1 MEVKEHSNIKER
13 IYFEELDNGLH
24 VYLIHKPGFNKTY
37 AAFTTK
43 YGSID
48 HEFVPLGRN
57 EMTHVPD
64 GIAHFLEHKMFEKK
78 DYDVFEKFSSHSG
91 SANAF
96 TSFTRTSYLFS
107 CTSDLEENLTTLL
120 DYVQD
125 PYFTPETVEKE
136 KGIIAQ
142 EIRMYDD
149 NPDFK
154 AYFGIINNLFE
165 HHPVKIDIAG
175 TVDSIQDITA
185 DLLYECYHTF
195 YHPSNMIMFVIG
207 DMDTERIGE
216 LIRTNQNAKDY
227 KKVPPIPR
235 DYPEESPY
243 AKIKERT
250 EEMEIGTAKVLVG
263 IKDVGSGREG
273 KELLKADL
281 IVEIILDLMFGG
293 SSDYYESMLN
303 KGLINDS
310 FSFETTFE
318 PSFGFSIVG
327 GDTKYPDQLGESLL
341 ETLQGTPAIK
351 FNEDEFLRIKKK
363 KMGRFLTALNSVEFI
378 ANQFTQYMFN
388 DIDLFSIIDVI
399 DEITI
404 TDLHEMAK
412 NYFLTERMSV
422 YKLVP
427 RTKVSP

>member
-1 MEVKEHSNIKER
+1 VQVREQSNIKET
-13 IYFEELDNGLH
+13 IYFEELENGLH
-24 VYLIHKPGFNKTY
+24 VYLINRPGFNKTY
-37 AAFTTK
+37 ATFTTK

-48 HEFVPLGRN
+48 NEFIPLGKT
-57 EMTHVPD
+57 EMKHVPD
-64 GIAHFLEHKMFEKK
+64 GIAHFLEHKMFEKE
-78 DYDVFEKFSSHSG
+78 DYDVFEKFSMHSG

-107 CTSDLEENLTTLL
+107 CTSDLDENLTTLL

-125 PYFTPETVEKE
+125 PYFTPETVDKE

-154 AYFGIINNLFE
+154 AYFGILNNLFE
-165 HHPVKIDIAG
+165 NHPVKIDIAG
-175 TVDSIQDITA
+175 TVESIQDITA

-207 DMDTERIGE
+207 DIDPTHTMD
-216 LIRTNQNAKDY
+216 LIRANQAAKDY
-227 KKVPPIPR
+227 KKAAPIPR
-235 DYPEESPY
+235 EYPVEPEE
-243 AKIKERT
+243 ARVKERT
-250 EEMEIGTAKVLVG
+250 EEMEIQAAKVFVG
-263 IKDVGSGREG
+263 IKDPIVGRSG
-273 KELLKADL
+273 KDLLKSDL
-281 IVEIILDLMFGG
+281 TLEIIFDLMFGG

-303 KGLINDS
+303 TGLINDS
-310 FSFETTFE
+310 FSYETTFE

-327 GDTKYPDQLGESLL
+327 GDTKYPDELAASLL
-341 ETLQGTPAIK
+341 ETLEKAGDID
-351 FNEDEFLRIKKK
+351 FNEDEFERIKKK

-388 DIDLFSIIDVI
+388 DVDLFSIIEVI

-404 TDLHEMAK
+404 DDLQRMARD
-412 NYFLTERMSV
+412 YFIPARMST

-427 RTKVSP
+427 RT

>member
-1 MEVKEHSNIKER
+1 MQQKVHEMIKET
-13 IYFEELDNGLH
+13 IYFEELENGLH
-24 VYLIHKPGFNKTY
+24 VYLINKPGFNKTY
-37 AAFTTK
+37 ATFTTK

-48 HEFVPLGRN
+48 HEFVPIGES
-57 EMTHVPD
+57 EMVKVPD

-78 DYDVFEKFSSHSG
+78 DYDVFEKFSMHSG

-107 CTSDLEENLTTLL
+107 CTSDLNENLTTLL

-165 HHPVKIDIAG
+165 NHPVKIDIAG
-175 TVDSIQDITA
+175 TVESIQDITA
-185 DLLYECYHTF
+185 DLLYQCYHTF

-207 DMDTERIGE
+207 DLNVEETLE
-216 LIRTNQNAKDY
+216 LIRENQKAKDY
-227 KKVPPIPR
+227 VKVEKIPR
-235 DYPEESPY
+235 EYPAESE
-243 AKIKERT
+243 AVHVKERT
-250 EEMEIGTAKVLVG
+250 EEMEIGTAKVFIG
-263 IKDVGSGREG
+263 IKDPVTGRKG
-273 KELLKADL
+273 NALLKADL
-281 IVEIILDLMFGG
+281 IIEIIFDLMFGG
-293 SSDYYESMLN
+293 SSDYYEAMLN

-310 FSFETTFE
+310 FSYETTFE
-318 PSFGFSIVG
+318 PSFGFSLVG
-327 GDTKYPDQLGESLL
+327 GDTKYPDQLANSLL
-341 ETLQGTPAIK
+341 ETLENTPNIK
-351 FNEDEFLRIKKK
+351 FNEGEFERIKKK

-378 ANQFTQYMFN
+378 ANQFTQYQFN
-388 DIDLFSIIDVI
+388 DIDLFDILAVI
-399 DEITI
+399 DDITMD
-404 TDLHEMAK
+404 DLQAMAK
-412 NYFLTERMSV
+412 EYFLPERMST

-427 RTKVSP
+427 KT

>member
-1 MEVKEHSNIKER
+1 MQEKKHPNIKET

-24 VYLIHKPGFNKTY
+24 VYFINKPGFNKTY
-37 AAFTTK
+37 ATFTTK

-48 HEFVPLGRN
+48 NEFSPIGQAA
-57 EMTHVPD
+57 MKHVPD

-78 DYDVFEKFSSHSG
+78 DYDVFEKFSMHSG

-107 CTSDLEENLTTLL
+107 CTSDLDENLTTLL

-154 AYFGIINNLFE
+154 AYFGIINNLYAE
-165 HHPVKIDIAG
+165 HPVKIDIAG
-175 TVDSIQDITA
+175 TVESIQDITA

-207 DMDTERIGE
+207 EMDVAHTLN
-216 LIRTNQNAKDY
+216 LIKENQAAKDY
-227 KKVPPIPR
+227 VKQEPIPR
-235 DYPEESPY
+235 SYPKEG
-243 AKIKERT
+243 AAVAVKERT
-250 EEMEIGTAKVLVG
+250 EEMEIGTAKVFVG
-263 IKDVGSGREG
+263 IKDPVVGRSG
-273 KELLKADL
+273 KELLRAD
-281 IVEIILDLMFGG
+281 ITAEIIFDLMFGG

-310 FSFETTFE
+310 FSYETTFE

-327 GDTKYPDQLGESLL
+327 GDTKYPDKLAASLV
-341 ETLQGTPAIK
+341 ETLQGAGSID
-351 FNEDEFLRIKKK
+351 FNESEFERIKKK
-363 KMGRFLTALNSVEFI
+363 KMGRFLSALNSVEFI

-388 DIDLFSIIDVI
+388 DVDLFSILDVI
-399 DEITI
+399 NEITI
-404 TDLHEMAK
+404 DELQDMAK
-412 NYFLTERMSV
+412 SYFIPERMST

-427 RTKVSP
+427 KKA